1 MKTSD
6 FSFDVPEELIAQEP
20 AEERG
25 SARLMIINRATGQTE
40 DASVD
45 SLPRR
50 LTKGSLVVFNDTKVI
65 KARLGAQSDDTGG
78 NVEFLL
84 LDQRQPDLWLSLA
97 SKSKKQREGRSFH
110 FPGDVRGTIRG
121 QEGEFKLLQFDRPIG
136 YDYLDRYGVVPL
148 PPYIKRPTS
157 LLDEERYQTVY
168 ARQKGSKA
176 APTAGLH
183 FTESLIQ
190 AIERTGAYIAYI
202 TLHVGA
208 GTFLPIRTERIEDHR
223 MHEEVF
229 QISDQVATQIQ
240 EAMAEKRDIVAVG
253 TTVVRALEASC
264 VGGKVTAGLTKTSL
278 FIYPG
283 YRFKV
288 VNRLFTNFHT
298 PRSTLLLLVS
308 AFAGADRIQT
318 VYRRAIEQR
327 YRFFSYG
334 DAMFIM

>member
-20 AEERG
+20 VNERG
-25 SARLMIINRATGQTE
+25 SSRLMIINRATGEME
-40 DASVD
+40 DTSVD
-45 SLPRR
+45 SLPLR
-50 LTKGSLVVFNDTKVI
+50 LNKGSLVVFNDTKVI
-65 KARLGAQSDDTGG
+65 KARLGAQSVETGG
-78 NVEFLL
+78 RVEFLL
-84 LDQRQPDLWLSLA
+84 LDQRQPGLWLALS
-97 SKSKKQREGRSFH
+97 SKSKRQREGKRFH
-110 FPGDVRGTIRG
+110 FPGNVRGAIRG

-136 YDYLDRYGVVPL
+136 DEYLDRYGVVPL
-148 PPYIKRPTS
+148 PPYIKRPAGH
-157 LLDEERYQTVY
+157 LDEERYQTVY

-190 AIERTGAYIAYI
+190 AIERTGAYVVYI

-208 GTFLPIRTERIEDHR
+208 GTFLPIRTKHIEDHR

-240 EAMAEKRDIVAVG
+240 QAMAEKRDIVAVG
-253 TTVVRALEASC
+253 TTVVRALEASY
-264 VGGKVTAGLTKTSL
+264 VNGKVETGVSKTSL

-283 YRFKV
+283 HRFKV

-298 PRSTLLLLVS
+298 PRSSLLLLVS
-308 AFAGADRIQT
+308 AFAGTDLIRT
-318 VYRRAIEQR
+318 VYRRAIEQK

-334 DAMFIM
+334 DAMFIV

>member
-1 MKTSD
+1 MKTSN
-6 FSFDVPEELIAQEP
+6 FSYDVPEELIAQEP

-25 SARLMIINRATGQTE
+25 SSRLMIIDRVTGQTE
-40 DASVD
+40 DTSVD
-45 SLPRR
+45 SLPLR
-50 LTKGSLVVFNDTKVI
+50 LNKGSLVVFNDTKVI
-65 KARLGAQSDDTGG
+65 KARLRAWSDDTGG
-78 NVEFLL
+78 KVEFLL
-84 LDQRQPDLWLSLA
+84 LDQRQPDLWLVLA
-97 SKSKKQREGRSFH
+97 SKSKRQREGKGFH

-121 QEGEFKLLQFDRPIG
+121 QEGEFKMLQFDRPVRD
-136 YDYLDRYGVVPL
+136 DYLDRYGVVPL
-148 PPYIKRPTS
+148 PPYIKRPS
-157 LLDEERYQTVY
+157 GLLDEERYQTVY

-190 AIERTGAYIAYI
+190 AIERAGACVAYI

-208 GTFLPIRTERIEDHR
+208 GTFLPIRTERIEDHQ

-264 VGGKVTAGLTKTSL
+264 VSGKVAAGLSKTSL

-298 PRSTLLLLVS
+298 PRSTLLLK
-308 AFAGADRIQT
+308 
-318 VYRRAIEQR
+318 RRTAER
-327 YRFFSYG
+327 
-334 DAMFIM
+334 